1 MAGEH
6 GTSDAWGRLKP
17 WKYRGCHERQKSCLK
32 KGRSSQGRNLMS
44 VFMDTEDKAILRWRG
59 LPASELL
66 QRGLA
71 GVDETWQPGGVAG
84 QS

>member
-1 MAGEH
+1 
-6 GTSDAWGRLKP
+6 
-17 WKYRGCHERQKSCLK
+17 
-32 KGRSSQGRNLMS
+32 MS
-44 VFMDTEDKAILRWRG
+44 VFMDTEDKAILRRRG

-71 GVDETWQPGGVAG
+71 GVDETWQSGGVAG